1 MNLNII
7 IASNYFSQNLADLY
21 VCDGHKIYYRVRSR
35 SKLLKAIRLTSIIC
49 ISWIAKLA
57 PKFGCILYL
66 PHSYGRFGLIKKY
79 CNYDQL
85 VIIEDGIALM
95 SARSFQ
101 KNYIYNCFKDKKCDV
116 VVACED
122 HAVES
127 YDAPDVK
134 VIPRHNVMKKMLSEY
149 KGQAKLKI
157 TTSCALI
164 IDNGSWSA
172 AQIEEIR
179 VQIKTKFD
187 TDCLVI
193 LHPSRKADLIGCIRL
208 DEPVEIAWYQNK
220 RKLTMIVTAFST
232 AAVNIKAFSPDVPIV
247 FIYPDARFHRNR
259 ILELG
264 SDVIDL
270 ETQ

>member
-1 MNLNII
+1 MNINII

-35 SKLLKAIRLTSIIC
+35 SKLLKAIRLISIIC
-49 ISWIAKLA
+49 ISWTTKLA

-122 HAVES
+122 HVVES

-134 VIPRHNVMKKMLSEY
+134 VIPRHSVMKRMLSEY
-149 KGQAKLKI
+149 KGQTKLKV

-164 IDNGSWSA
+164 IDNGSWSV
-172 AQIEEIR
+172 AQIEGIR
-179 VQIKTKFD
+179 VQVKTKFD

-247 FIYPDARFHRNR
+247 FIYPDARFHQNR

-270 ETQ
+270 EIQ